1 MINEKLLKNEEKVV
15 YELRSLY
22 SSFGYSQYKMSKFEE
37 YDLYVRNKDFLIS
50 DRIITFTDTNGKL
63 LALKPDVTLSIINN
77 YSKSSGPIQKMYY
90 NENVYRVSGVNGRFR
105 EIMQT
110 GLECIGE
117 LGSYE
122 IGEVLYL
129 AIKSLDVIDESFSL
143 EISHAQLLYSLLADA
158 GIEKNVLPEILEC
171 IKNKSSGENENLL
184 KENKITAGQ
193 SELISALNDSY
204 GDIKSFEKTIKA
216 FSLSEKTEEY
226 LNEFSKILNSVISDE
241 NKGKITVN
249 FSLSSDAGY
258 YSGIVFKGYING
270 IPVCVLSGGQYDK
283 LMKKFGENAGAVGFA
298 VYLDSL
304 ERFKNKASEYD
315 TDVIL
320 LCDKNS
326 GLSSVINA
334 VEEIIAGG
342 ESVLVQNTVPENISY
357 KRIIKWEG
365 R

>member
-77 YSKSSGPIQKMYY
+77 YSKSSGAVQKMYY

-117 LGSYE
+117 IGIYE
-122 IGEVLYL
+122 ISEVLYL
-129 AIKSLDVIDESFSL
+129 AIKSLGAIDESFSL
-143 EISHAQLLYSLLADA
+143 EISHAQLLCSLLSDA
-158 GIEKNVLPEILEC
+158 GIENNVLPEVLDC
-171 IKNKSSGENENLL
+171 IKNKSSGEKENLL
-184 KENKITAGQ
+184 KENRITAGQ
-193 SELISALNDSY
+193 AELISALNDSY
-204 GDIKSFEKTIKA
+204 SDVNSFKKTMSA
-216 FSLSEKTEEY
+216 FSLSEKTEDY
-226 LNEFSKILNSVISDE
+226 LNEFTKILNSVLSEE

-258 YSGIVFKGYING
+258 YSGIVFKGYINS

-304 ERFKNKASEYD
+304 ERFKSIAPEYD
-315 TDVIL
+315 VDVIL
-320 LCDKNS
+320 ITDKNADPAC
-326 GLSSVINA
+326 VIKA
-334 VEEIIAGG
+334 VEEITERG
-342 ESVLVQNTVPENISY
+342 ESVLVQNTVPENISFR
-357 KRIIKWEG
+357 RIVKWEG